1 MTPRVSV
8 VVTCCDL
15 GSWLDEAIDS
25 VLAQTVPVFE
35 IVVVNDGSS
44 DAATCRLLADY
55 RRDRTRVLHTERR
68 GLPAARNAGARETSG
83 EYLCMLDAD
92 DLLEPL
98 CVERSLAALQ
108 ADPALGFASHWLRA
122 FGEEQWDWTPE
133 RIEMPGLLLANPING
148 AALMRRAMFDALGG
162 FDETMTDGCED
173 WEFWIRAV
181 QAGWRGTILREFLF
195 RYRQRA
201 NSMSRHMQRV
211 PGAGALNRQLVER
224 HPSLYAEHV
233 EALLAARDDEIRTVS
248 SRLWQLEAAWATDLA
263 VQLRWGADNRED
275 RLLAERE
282 QGRDRVLEDAA
293 AERAR
298 LAAEVRAL
306 RSSWSWRIT
315 APLRAA
321 LGWVRR

>member
-15 GSWLDEAIDS
+15 GEYLDEAVGS
-25 VLAQTVPVFE
+25 VLAQTVPVSE
-35 IVVVNDGSS
+35 IVVVNDGST

-55 RRDRTRVLHTERR
+55 RRERTRVLHTERR
-68 GLPAARNAGARETSG
+68 GLPAARNAGARETTG

-92 DLLEPL
+92 DLLEPTY
-98 CVERSLAALQ
+98 VERSLAALQ
-108 ADPALGFASHWLRA
+108 ADPELGFASHWLRA
-122 FGEEQWDWTPE
+122 FGIDSWEWTPP
-133 RIEMPGLLLANPING
+133 RIALPGMLLVNPVNG

-173 WEFWIRAV
+173 WEFWIRAIS
-181 QAGWRGTILREFLF
+181 AGWKGTIVPEFLY

-201 NSMSRHMQRV
+201 DSMSRTMYRV
-211 PGAGALNRQLVER
+211 PGAAALRRQLVER
-224 HPSLYAEHV
+224 HPDLYAAHLD
-233 EALLAARDDEIRTVS
+233 ALLAVRDDEIRTVS
-248 SRLWQLEAAWATDLA
+248 SRLWRLESEWHTDLA
-263 VQLRWGADNRED
+263 VQLQWSEDNRED
-275 RLLAERE
+275 RLLVERE
-282 QGRDRVLEDAA
+282 AGRDRVLEDAA

-306 RSSWSWRIT
+306 RTSWSWRIT

>member
-1 MTPRVSV
+1 MTSRVSV

-15 GSWLDEAIDS
+15 GPWLDAAVDS

-35 IVVVNDGSS
+35 IVIVNDGSS

-55 RRDRTRVLHTERR
+55 RRERTRVLHTERQ

-92 DLLEPL
+92 DLLEPVY
-98 CVERSLAALQ
+98 VERSLAALQ

-122 FGEEQWDWTPE
+122 FGIDAWEWTPA
-133 RIEMPGLLLANPING
+133 RIEPPGMLLVNPVNG

-181 QAGWRGTILREFLF
+181 SAGWKGTIVPEFLY

-201 NSMSRHMQRV
+201 DSMSRTMYTV
-211 PGAGALNRQLVER
+211 PGAAALRRQLVER
-224 HPSLYAEHV
+224 HPDLYATHLD
-233 EALLAARDDEIRTVS
+233 ALLAVRDDEIRAVS
-248 SRLWQLEAAWATDLA
+248 SRLWRLEADWSTDLA
-263 VQLRWGADNRED
+263 VQLQWHADNRED

-282 QGRDRVLEDAA
+282 AGRDRVLEEAD

-306 RSSWSWRIT
+306 RASWSWRIT

-321 LGWVRR
+321 LGWARR